1 MKRKFYIYALLA
13 LAVFSG
19 CRKQIVPD
27 DVPVLPEESQE
38 MVINVKSDVP
48 DPKFTFL
55 FWHQEDFV
63 RGLKN
68 ENQGF
73 AQPYHIAEP
82 TGNIGDYEYKA
93 GTTEATSQDNDY
105 NTGRVYPENY
115 GVAVCTGYGPYTGV
129 TPSKD
134 NSGMTDYST
143 LDIANPGT
151 TDVLVAQ
158 NFLEGSSLFPF
169 SGNLKFFHPQIQLTV
184 YAKLASTMT
193 KYIKG
198 VSFSIGK
205 DNLLSSLEWN
215 GDRKQYMPSKERPD
229 KDWDSKVLAEQINS
243 SDNKSIGV
251 VHVIPSSSDPEW
263 TMKSIDITIK
273 GMIGNTTDGSYSDF
287 TMTVPAIFKDDGG
300 NDLILGLNDSYEIY
314 LIFDEDQIEITA
326 VKVPWV
332 DGGNILVPVHPIPP
346 DSTGT

>member
-1 MKRKFYIYALLA
+1 MKGRLYIYALFV
-13 LAVFSG
+13 LAVLTG

-68 ENQGF
+68 ENQGL

-82 TGNIGDYEYKA
+82 TGNIGDYEYKV

-105 NTGRVYPENY
+105 NTGRIYPENY

-129 TPSKD
+129 VPSKD

-143 LDIANPGT
+143 LDITNPPGT

-169 SGNLKFFHPQIQLTV
+169 SGNLEFFHPQIQLTV
-184 YAKLASTMT
+184 YATLASTMT
-193 KYIKG
+193 KYIKD
-198 VSFSIGK
+198 VSFSVDK
-205 DNLLSSLEWN
+205 DNLLSSLAWN
-215 GDRKQYMPSKERPD
+215 AGVKGYRPSGERPANGWTSRILTD
-229 KDWDSKVLAEQINS
+229 HINS
-243 SDNKSIGV
+243 SDKKPIGKVNV
-251 VHVIPSSSDPEW
+251 VPQPHEGW
-263 TMKSIDITIK
+263 EMKSVDITVT
-273 GMIGNTTDGSYSDF
+273 GNIGNVIDGTYSPF
-287 TMTVPAIFKDDGG
+287 AMTVPVAFKDSSD
-300 NDLILGLNDSYEIY
+300 NDLTLELNDSYEIL

-326 VKVPWV
+326 VKVPWEE
-332 DGGNILVPVHPIPP
+332 GGNVLVPIHPIPA
-346 DSTGT
+346 D

>member
-1 MKRKFYIYALLA
+1 M
-13 LAVFSG
+13 
-19 CRKQIVPD
+19 PD

-68 ENQGF
+68 ENQGL

-82 TGNIGDYEYKA
+82 TGNIGDYEYKV

-105 NTGRVYPENY
+105 NTGRIYPENY

-129 TPSKD
+129 VPSKD

-143 LDIANPGT
+143 LDITNPGT

-169 SGNLKFFHPQIQLTV
+169 RGNLEFFHPQIKLTV
-184 YAKLASTMT
+184 DAKLAETMA
-193 KYIKG
+193 KYIRN
-198 VSFSIGK
+198 VSFSVNGA
-205 DNLLSSLEWN
+205 NLLSALSWDVES
-215 GDRKQYMPSKERPD
+215 DCYMPSERATSSWSSPVMSEYLN
-229 KDWDSKVLAEQINS
+229 KQEPKPLGTVLVVPQE
-243 SDNKSIGV
+243 SDDNYRM
-251 VHVIPSSSDPEW
+251 E
-263 TMKSIDITIK
+263 SIDISLSGTIA
-273 GMIGNTTDGSYSDF
+273 NSDTEEGSLF
-287 TMTVPAIFKDDGG
+287 TMSVTADLSEDGG
-300 NDLILGLNDSYEIY
+300 LTLGDSYEIH
-314 LIFDEDQIEITA
+314 LLFDEDQIEITA
-326 VKVPWV
+326 VKVPWEE
-332 DGGNILVPVHPIPP
+332 GGNVLVPIHPIPA
-346 DSTGT
+346 D